1 MAWYLSLIDMEIS
14 MKFLNLLGFRVFLII
29 LFVMLVGTAVLT
41 KLSVDHQAEQ
51 YLRDAILGANRIG
64 DIIKRSTNYSMMLN
78 RQEDIH
84 QIINTIG
91 NEPGIEAIRIYD
103 KKGEIRLSTVAG
115 EVGTYLN
122 MSAEACNACHSAGK
136 APLSPNPHELSR
148 IFSSPKGYR
157 VLGMIVPIKNDST
170 CSAADCH
177 AHAPSQTILGVLD
190 VMMPLRDIDSHLAS
204 LNRSQYLNA
213 FFMFLVMTT
222 FVGIFIW
229 IVVNIPVHKLTLGT
243 HEITKG
249 NLDYRISVKSNDEI
263 GRLATSFNQM
273 ADELKRARNELTQW
287 GQSLEGRVAQK
298 TEELRRAQ
306 ANMVQMEKMV
316 SLGKLAST
324 VAHELNNPLEGV
336 LTYAKLL
343 KKMVKEGLLT
353 AETAEEIQNDLSIIA
368 DETAR
373 CGNIVKNLL
382 LFSKQKV
389 GEFVETDLRTTIERS
404 LNLIDH
410 HLKIHNITLETDF
423 LQEPL
428 MLFCA
433 PQQIEQA
440 LLAIEI
446 NAIEAM
452 PEGGALKVEAH
463 HSTASDAVQI
473 TVADS
478 GIGIPDDA
486 LPHIFEPFFTTK
498 ENGKGTGLGLAVVY
512 GIIERHGGTVDVKS
526 KLHGGTTFTLL
537 LPRTITQ
544 APNSAS
550 PTSLTLDYDHER
562 QIK

>member
-1 MAWYLSLIDMEIS
+1 
-14 MKFLNLLGFRVFLII
+14 MKFLNLLAFRVFLII

-41 KLSVDHQAEQ
+41 KLSIDHQAEQ
-51 YLRDAILGANRIG
+51 YLRDAIVGANRIG
-64 DIIKRSTNYSMMLN
+64 DVIKRSTNYSMMLN

-91 NEPGIEAIRIYD
+91 NEPGIEAIRIYN
-103 KKGEIRLSTVAG
+103 KKGEITLSTVPG
-115 EVGTYLN
+115 EVGTNVN
-122 MSAEACNACHSAGK
+122 MSAEACTACHSPGK
-136 APLSPNPHELSR
+136 VPLSPNPRELSR
-148 IFSSPKGYR
+148 IFSSAKGYR

-170 CSAADCH
+170 CSTADCH

-190 VMMPLRDIDSHLAS
+190 VMMPLKEIDEHLAG
-204 LNRSQYLNA
+204 LNRSQYWNA
-213 FFMFLVMTT
+213 LFMFFVMTS

-229 IVVNIPVHKLTLGT
+229 LVVNIPVHKLTLGT

-249 NLDYRISVKSNDEI
+249 NLDYRISVRSTDEI

-273 ADELKRARNELTQW
+273 ADELKRARNELTEWAQT
-287 GQSLEGRVAQK
+287 LEGRVAQK
-298 TEELRRAQ
+298 TEELKRAQ

-343 KKMVKEGLLT
+343 KKMVKEGMIS
-353 AETAEEIQNDLSIIA
+353 AEAAAEIQSDLTIIA

-382 LFSKQKV
+382 LFSRQKV
-389 GEFVETDLRTTIERS
+389 GDFVETDIRGTIERTIS
-404 LNLIDH
+404 LIDH
-410 HLKIHNITLETDF
+410 HLKIHNIALETDF
-423 LQEPL
+423 QREPL
-428 MLFCA
+428 MLFCD

-440 LLAIEI
+440 VLAVEI

-452 PEGGALKVEAH
+452 PEGGSLKIDGH
-463 HSTASDAVQI
+463 HSSSSDSIDI
-473 TVADS
+473 TVADT
-478 GIGIPDDA
+478 GIGISDHA

-512 GIIERHGGTVDVKS
+512 GIIERHGGTIDVQS
-526 KLHGGTTFTLL
+526 KLHGGTTFTLH
-537 LPRTITQ
+537 LPRTAAKNMST
-544 APNSAS
+544 ATSS
-550 PTSLTLDYDHER
+550 SLTLDNR
-562 QIK
+562 P

>member
-1 MAWYLSLIDMEIS
+1 
-14 MKFLNLLGFRVFLII
+14 MKFLNLLAFRVFLII
-29 LFVMLVGTAVLT
+29 LFVMLLGTALLT
-41 KLSVDHQAEQ
+41 KLSVDHLADQ
-51 YLRDAILGANRIG
+51 YLRDAIFGANRIG
-64 DIIKRSTNYSMMLN
+64 DVIKRSTNYSMMLN

-103 KKGEIRLSTVAG
+103 KKGEIKLSTVEG
-115 EVGTYLN
+115 EVGTYVN

-136 APLSPNPHELSR
+136 LPLSPKPHELSR
-148 IFSSPKGYR
+148 IFYSPKGYR
-157 VLGMIVPIKNDST
+157 VLGMIVPIKNDSS
-170 CSAADCH
+170 CSTADCH
-177 AHAPSQTILGVLD
+177 AHASSQTILGVLD
-190 VMMPLRDIDSHLAS
+190 VMMPLREIDANLAS

-213 FFMFLVMTT
+213 LLMFFVMTT

-243 HEITKG
+243 QEITKG
-249 NLDYRISVKSNDEI
+249 NLDYRISGRSNDEI

-298 TEELRRAQ
+298 TEELRRAH

-336 LTYAKLL
+336 LTYAKLM
-343 KKMVKEGLLT
+343 KKMVKEGMLT

-382 LFSKQKV
+382 LFSRQKV
-389 GEFVETDLRTTIERS
+389 GEFVESDLRPTIERS

-423 LQEPL
+423 QREPL
-428 MLFCA
+428 MLYCA

-452 PEGGALKVEAH
+452 PEGGALKLEAH
-463 HSTASDAVQI
+463 RNTASDTILI

-512 GIIERHGGTVDVKS
+512 GIIERHGGTINVQS
-526 KLHGGTTFTLL
+526 KLQGGTTFTLL
-537 LPRTITQ
+537 LPRIITQ
-544 APNSAS
+544 APNSTSA
-550 PTSLTLDYDHER
+550 TSLTFDYDHER